1 MAQDRITPPSGNSLV
16 GAAARIYWFMGGP
29 CALFVLALALTRSPR
44 WSRHLAYWT
53 VVASLLLVR
62 YIDVRWLNGLT
73 ASGEP
78 ASLRHWRR
86 YAVTVLVVATGVA
99 VFSHVLGRVGLWPA

>member
-1 MAQDRITPPSGNSLV
+1 MAHDRIPPPPEMSLV
-16 GAAARIYWFMGGP
+16 SGVARIYWLLGGTS
-29 CALFVLALALTRSPR
+29 ALFVLALALTRSSR
-44 WSRHLAYWT
+44 WATHLAYWM

-86 YAVTVLVVATGVA
+86 YAVAVLLAATGIA
-99 VFSHVLGRVGLWPA
+99 AASHVLGRVGLWPA